1 MKYHLVTD
9 MEQPQKASL
18 PSIKTRPRQP
28 IGLPRLL
35 LAIGG
40 QAPKAIRSV
49 EGFDF
54 TQQKWVQVSEMQ
66 TRRYMIFSK
75 EYSPTDLSLHVS
87 YLFL

>member
-75 EYSPTDLSLHVS
+75 AYSHTDLSLHVS
-87 YLFL
+87 VLFL